1 MADQIR
7 VLKPYAGQEEGDMEN
22 LIAPAAMEVNQS
34 YVKIGE
40 RFARTLF
47 VFSYPRYLSTGWF
60 SAIINLPQYF
70 DASIFVHPVDTALAL
85 RNLRKKA
92 AQIEAELSDRQE
104 KGFVR
109 DPMLET
115 AFSDIESLRDS
126 LQQARERLFDTSV
139 YITIYADSLKKL
151 DDLEETVINIFE
163 SKLIYIK
170 PAIFQQ
176 IEGLTSCLPLGQD
189 KLMITTPMN
198 SGPVSSFFPFVST
211 ELTSETGILYGI
223 NQHNNSLVIFDRFS
237 LENGNMVIFAK
248 SGSGKSYA
256 SKLEILRSLMIGTDV
271 IVIDP
276 EDEYKNLCDSVG
288 GTYFK
293 ISLTSDQ
300 HINPFDIPQ
309 VPKGEDPADVFRS
322 HILNLTGLLKIM
334 LGDISVEEESLL
346 DRALTETYASYDITP
361 DNPNFLKI
369 DPPLLS
375 DLQTV
380 LHNMEGGRSMGEKLY
395 RFTEGSY
402 VGFIN
407 HRTNIDLRNRLIVFS
422 MRDLDEE
429 LRPIAMYV
437 ILNFIWNIVR
447 SELKRRLLVIDEAW
461 VLMKYPEGAA
471 FLFGL
476 AKRGRKY
483 YLGLTTITQE
493 VEDFLG
499 SPYGKPIITN
509 SSLQLL
515 LKQAPASIDII
526 GKTFNLTDAEKNLLL
541 ESGVGQGLFFAGL
554 KHVAIQVVASFFENR
569 VVTTKPQELLGEE
582 GGDLMGQ

>member
-1 MADQIR
+1 MADQIQ
-7 VLKPYAGQEEGDMEN
+7 VLKPYAGQEQGDTEN
-22 LIAPAAMEVNQS
+22 LIAPAAIEVNQS
-34 YVKIGE
+34 YIKIGE

-60 SAIINLPQYF
+60 SDIINLPQYF
-70 DASIFVHPVDTALAL
+70 DVSIFVHPVDTALAL
-85 RNLRKKA
+85 KNLRKKA
-92 AQIEAELSDRQE
+92 AQIEAELADRQE

-139 YITIYADSLKKL
+139 YVTIYADSLKKL
-151 DDLEETVINIFE
+151 DDLEDVVVNIFE
-163 SKLIYIK
+163 GKLIYAK

-176 IEGLTSCLPLGQD
+176 IDGFTSCLPLGQD

-256 SKLEILRSLMIGTDV
+256 SKLEILRSLMIGTNV

-322 HILNLTGLLKIM
+322 HILNMTGLLKIM
-334 LGDISVEEESLL
+334 LGDITVEEESLL

-361 DNPNFLKI
+361 TNPNFLKI
-369 DPPLLS
+369 DPPLIS

-380 LHNMEGGRSMGEKLY
+380 LHNMEGGRDMAEKLY

-402 VGFIN
+402 AGFIN
-407 HRTNIDLRNRLIVFS
+407 RRTNIDLQNRLIVFS
-422 MRDLDEE
+422 MRDLEEE

-447 SELKRRLLVIDEAW
+447 SEMKRRLLVIDEAW
-461 VLMKYPEGAA
+461 VLMKYPEGAS

-493 VEDFLG
+493 VEDFLS

-526 GKTFNLTDAEKNLLL
+526 AKTFNLTESEKNLLL
-541 ESGVGQGLFFAGL
+541 EAGVGQGLFFAGL
-554 KHVAIQVVASFFENR
+554 KHVAMQVVASFFENR
-569 VVTTKPQELLGEE
+569 IVTTKPQELLGENE
-582 GGDLMGQ
+582 GDIVES

>member
-1 MADQIR
+1 
-7 VLKPYAGQEEGDMEN
+7 MEN
-22 LIAPAAMEVNQS
+22 LVAPAAIEVNQN
-34 YVKIGE
+34 YIKVGE

-70 DASIFVHPVDTALAL
+70 DASIFVHPIDTALAL

-115 AFSDIESLRDS
+115 AFSDIEALRDS
-126 LQQARERLFDTSV
+126 LQQARERLFDASV
-139 YITIYADSLKKL
+139 YITIYADSLKQL
-151 DDLEETVINIFE
+151 DDLEDVVTNIFE
-163 SKLIYIK
+163 SKLIYAK

-256 SKLEILRSLMIGTDV
+256 SKLEILRSLMIGTNV

-276 EDEYKNLCDSVG
+276 ENEYKNLCDSVG

-309 VPKGEDPADVFRS
+309 IPKGEDPADVFRS

-334 LGDISVEEESLL
+334 LGDITVEEESLL
-346 DRALTETYASYDITP
+346 DRALTETYSSYDITP
-361 DNPNFLKI
+361 ENPNFLKI
-369 DPPLLS
+369 DPPLIS

-380 LHNMEGGRSMGEKLY
+380 LHNMEGGRSMAEKLY

-402 VGFIN
+402 AGFIN
-407 HRTNIDLRNRLIVFS
+407 RRTNIDLQNRLIVFS
-422 MRDLDEE
+422 MRDLEDE

-447 SELKRRLLVIDEAW
+447 SEMKRRLLVIDEAW
-461 VLMKYPEGAA
+461 VLMKYPDGAA

-493 VEDFLG
+493 VEDFLS

-526 GKTFNLTDAEKNLLL
+526 AQTFNLTEAEKNLLL
-541 ESGVGQGLFFAGL
+541 EAGVGQGLFFAGL
-554 KHVAIQVVASFFENR
+554 KHVALQVVASFFENR
-569 VVTTKPQELLGEE
+569 IVTTKPQELLGE
-582 GGDLMGQ
+582 GGDLMGE

>member
-7 VLKPYAGQEEGDMEN
+7 VLKPYAGQEEGDTEN

-70 DASIFVHPVDTALAL
+70 DASIFVHPIDTALAL

-151 DDLEETVINIFE
+151 DDLEEMVVNIFE
-163 SKLIYIK
+163 SKLIYAK

-256 SKLEILRSLMIGTDV
+256 SKLEILRSLMVGTNV

-276 EDEYKNLCDSVG
+276 ENEYKNLCDSVG

-309 VPKGEDPADVFRS
+309 IPKGEDPADVFRS

-334 LGDISVEEESLL
+334 LGDITVEEESLL

-369 DPPLLS
+369 DPPLIS

-380 LHNMEGGRSMGEKLY
+380 LHNMEGGRSMAEKLY

-402 VGFIN
+402 SGFIN
-407 HRTNIDLRNRLIVFS
+407 RRTNIDLQNRLIVFS
-422 MRDLDEE
+422 MRDLEEE

-447 SELKRRLLVIDEAW
+447 SEMKRRLLVIDEAW

-526 GKTFNLTDAEKNLLL
+526 AKTFNLTDAEKNLLL
-541 ESGVGQGLFFAGL
+541 EAGVGQGLFFAGL
-554 KHVAIQVVASFFENR
+554 KHVALQVVASFFENR
-569 VVTTKPQELLGEE
+569 IVTTKPQELLGEDD
-582 GGDLMGQ
+582 GDIIGQ